1 MSVRPA
7 NVPIESLANR
17 TIPPV
22 LGPLPPV
29 PTPSPLVVSLARLL
43 TPSAR
48 VGPGG
53 PSFALVVTTGGAR
66 LLMVAG
72 RGPRPVNPRP
82 GGVARSPL
90 RCARALQP
98 LSHPHSL
105 RSRESGFRPPGL
117 FGVDSPPLSFLSDPG
132 VITGVSQPPRHGLQP
147 IGHCVHGSPGVATG
161 AVWRRVTANRGV
173 VQRWLVL
180 ITCVPGTDAAT
191 AD

>member
-1 MSVRPA
+1 M
-7 NVPIESLANR
+7 
-17 TIPPV
+17 
-22 LGPLPPV
+22 
-29 PTPSPLVVSLARLL
+29 
-43 TPSAR
+43 
-48 VGPGG
+48 
-53 PSFALVVTTGGAR
+53 VTTGAR
-66 LLMVAG
+66 AFSWWLAG
-72 RGPRPVNPRP
+72 DPDLSTNAP